1 MTAVL
6 VCLLFLA
13 PATAACLYYLV
24 LTTVGWRQSG
34 RHTPYAVRSVRH
46 TPCTGYIPTH
56 TFAVVIPAHD
66 EELGL
71 PATVRSV
78 LASDYPAN
86 RLRVLVVADNCADR
100 TADVARRLGIECLER
115 HDLANRG
122 KGYALALAIPH
133 ALAGGADAVVIL
145 DADCELGRDTLRQMD
160 AALAAGAQA
169 VQAARVPRNPDA
181 GPAAVV
187 SAVGSAIENAVSAG
201 RCRLGGSAPLR
212 GSGMAFARAVLEK
225 HPWSSYGLTE
235 DAEYG
240 AELARA
246 GVRVR
251 FLPDAVV
258 RGEVPAEVSALAR
271 QRKRWR
277 AALYA
282 GGPGLFARWLASKP
296 LVLLHLIL
304 TVAAVAG
311 LTAWLPTGWSI
322 VLAAWATLL
331 VGLTAAVYV
340 RAVRRAG
347 VGWRGVSGAA
357 GIVARLAWLA
367 LAGAADRG
375 RPWER
380 TPRAA
385 EAGRPS

>member
-6 VCLLFLA
+6 VCLLLLV
-13 PATAACLYYLV
+13 PATVACLYYLV
-24 LTTVGWRQSG
+24 LTTVGWRRGHRPPQ
-34 RHTPYAVRSVRH
+34 TEPA
-46 TPCTGYIPTH
+46 H

-78 LASDYPAN
+78 LASDYPAGK
-86 RLRVLVVADNCADR
+86 LRVLVVADNCTDG
-100 TADVARRLGIECLER
+100 TAAVARRLGAECIER
-115 HDLANRG
+115 HDPANRG
-122 KGYALALAIPH
+122 KGYALALAIPR
-133 ALAGGADAVVIL
+133 ALAAGADAVMIL

-160 AALAAGAQA
+160 AALAAGAGA

-187 SAVGSAIENAVSAG
+187 QAVGSAIENAVSAG
-201 RCRLGGSAPLR
+201 RCRLGGSAALR
-212 GSGMAFARAVLEK
+212 GSGMAFTRAVLER
-225 HPWSSYGLTE
+225 HPWAHYGLTE

-240 AELARA
+240 AELARG

-251 FLPDAVV
+251 FLPDAAV
-258 RGEVPAEVSALAR
+258 RGEVPAEVAALAR

-277 AALYA
+277 AALYG
-282 GGPGLFARWLASKP
+282 GGPGLFGRWLASKP
-296 LVLLHLIL
+296 LVLAHLAL
-304 TVAAVAG
+304 STAVVGG
-311 LTAWLPTGWSI
+311 LAMWLPTGWR
-322 VLAAWATLL
+322 LGLPLWAAAL
-331 VGLTAAVYV
+331 VGLTAMVYL

-347 VGWRGVSGAA
+347 VGSQGLWRAV
-357 GIVARLAWLA
+357 GIVPRLAWVT

-385 EAGRPS
+385 EAGRT

>member
-6 VCLLFLA
+6 VCLLMLV
-13 PATAACLYYLV
+13 PATVACLYYVV
-24 LTTVGWRQSG
+24 LTTAGWR
-34 RHTPYAVRSVRH
+34 RHRPSPQTTPSR
-46 TPCTGYIPTH
+46 

-78 LASDYPAN
+78 LESDYPAE
-86 RLRVLVVADNCADR
+86 RLRVLVVADNCTDG
-100 TADVARRLGIECLER
+100 TAAVARRLGAECIER
-115 HDLANRG
+115 DDPVNRG
-122 KGYALALAIPH
+122 KGYALALAIPR
-133 ALAGGADAVVIL
+133 ALAAGADAVVVL

-160 AALAAGAQA
+160 AALSAGAGA
-169 VQAARVPRNPDA
+169 VQAARIPRNPDA

-187 SAVGSAIENAVSAG
+187 QAVGSAIENAVSAG
-201 RCRLGGSAPLR
+201 RCRLGASAALR
-212 GSGMAFARAVLEK
+212 GSGMAFTRAVLER
-225 HPWSSYGLTE
+225 HPWVHYGLTE

-240 AELARA
+240 AELARG

-251 FLPDAVV
+251 FLPDAAV

-277 AALYA
+277 AALYG
-282 GGPGLFARWLASKP
+282 GGPGLLGRWLASKP
-296 LVLLHLIL
+296 LVLAQLLL
-304 TVAAVAG
+304 TVAVVGGLAALLPAG
-311 LTAWLPTGWSI
+311 LRVGLPLW
-322 VLAAWATLL
+322 VAALLA
-331 VGLTAAVYV
+331 LTAAVYL

-347 VGWRGVSGAA
+347 VGMRDVWQAA
-357 GIVARLAWLA
+357 GIVARLAWVT
-367 LAGAADRG
+367 LAGLADRG

-385 EAGRPS
+385 ERVS

>member
-13 PATAACLYYLV
+13 PATAACLHYFI
-24 LTTVGWRQSG
+24 LTTLGWRRG
-34 RHTPYAVRSVRH
+34 RPLPEAE
-46 TPCTGYIPTH
+46 PAH
-56 TFAVVIPAHD
+56 TFAIVIPAHD

-71 PATVRSV
+71 PATLRSV
-78 LASDYPAN
+78 FASDYPAGK
-86 RLRVLVVADNCADR
+86 LRVLVVADNCTDR
-100 TADVARRLGIECLER
+100 TAEVARRHGAECLER
-115 HDLANRG
+115 HDDANRG
-122 KGYALALAIPH
+122 KGYALAVAIPH
-133 ALAGGADAVVIL
+133 ALAGVADAVLVL
-145 DADCELGRDTLRQMD
+145 DADCELGRGTLRAID
-160 AALAAGAQA
+160 AALSAGAGA
-169 VQAARVPRNPDA
+169 VQAARVPRNPDD

-201 RCRLGGSAPLR
+201 LCRLGRSAALR
-212 GSGMAFARAVLEK
+212 GSGMAFTRAVLERV
-225 HPWSSYGLTE
+225 PWASFGLTE

-246 GVRVR
+246 GVRVW
-251 FLPDAVV
+251 FLPDAAV
-258 RGEVPAEVSALAR
+258 RGEVPAGVSALAR

-282 GGPGLFARWLASKP
+282 GGPGLLARWLASKP
-296 LVLLHLIL
+296 LVLLHLAL
-304 TVAAVAG
+304 TAAVVAG
-311 LTAWLPTGWSI
+311 LTAWLPAGWS
-322 VLAAWATLL
+322 VGLAAWAALL
-331 VGLTAAVYV
+331 VGLTTVVYI

-367 LAGAADRG
+367 LAGVADRG

-385 EAGRPS
+385 EAGRG

>member
-6 VCLLFLA
+6 ACLVFLV
-13 PATAACLYYLV
+13 PATAACLHYFA
-24 LTTVGWRQSG
+24 LTALGWRRARPLPETQPS
-34 RHTPYAVRSVRH
+34 
-46 TPCTGYIPTH
+46 H
-56 TFAVVIPAHD
+56 TFAVVIPAHN
-66 EELGL
+66 EEIGL

-78 LASDYPAN
+78 LASDYAAD

-100 TADVARRLGIECLER
+100 TAEVGRRLGVDCLER
-115 HDLANRG
+115 HDPANRG
-122 KGYALALAIPH
+122 KGYALALAIPK
-133 ALAGGADAVVIL
+133 ALAAGADAVVVL

-160 AALAAGAQA
+160 AALAVGALA

-201 RCRLGGSAPLR
+201 RCRLGGSAALR
-212 GSGMAFARAVLEK
+212 GSGMAFARSVLER
-225 HPWSSYGLTE
+225 HPWSSFGLTE
-235 DAEYG
+235 DVEYG

-246 GVRVR
+246 GVRVW
-251 FLPDAVV
+251 FLADAEV
-258 RGEVPAEVSALAR
+258 RGEVPAGVAALTR

-277 AALYA
+277 AALFA

-296 LVLLHLIL
+296 LVLAHLAV
-304 TVAAVAG
+304 TAAVVG
-311 LTAWLPTGWSI
+311 G
-322 VLAAWATLL
+322 LAAYVPVGFLVWAAAL

-347 VGWRGVSGAA
+347 VQLRGRLWRAA
-357 GIVARLAWLA
+357 GVVVRLVWVTLGG
-367 LAGAADRG
+367 LADRG

-385 EAGRPS
+385 EAGRS

>member
-24 LTTVGWRQSG
+24 LTTVGWRHSS
-34 RHTPYAVRSVRH
+34 RHTECA
-46 TPCTGYIPTH
+46 GYFPTH

-78 LASDYPAN
+78 LASDYPPD
-86 RLRVLVVADNCADR
+86 RLRVLVVADNCTDR
-100 TADVARRLGIECLER
+100 TAEVVRRLGVECLER
-115 HDLANRG
+115 HDPANRG
-122 KGYALALAIPH
+122 KGYALALAIPK
-133 ALAGGADAVVIL
+133 ALADGADAVVVL

-160 AALAAGAQA
+160 AALAAGALA

-201 RCRLGGSAPLR
+201 RCRLGASAALR
-212 GSGMAFARAVLEK
+212 GSGMAFTRAVLER

-246 GVRVR
+246 GVRVG
-251 FLPDAVV
+251 FLPDAEV
-258 RGEVPAEVSALAR
+258 RGEVPAEVAALAR

-277 AALYA
+277 AALFSN
-282 GGPGLFARWLASKP
+282 GPGLFARWLASKP
-296 LVLLHLIL
+296 LVLLHLML
-304 TVAAVAG
+304 TVAVVGA
-311 LTAWLPTGWSI
+311 
-322 VLAAWATLL
+322 LAAWVPAGFLVWAAAL
-331 VGLTAAVYV
+331 VGLTGVVYL

-347 VGWRGVSGAA
+347 VRPRGLGRAA
-357 GIVARLAWLA
+357 GIVARLAWVS
-367 LAGAADRG
+367 LAGLADRG

-385 EAGRPS
+385 EAGRS